1 MISNLKF
8 GSLVEII
15 KIKEGKKAGF
25 PKKTCFIY
33 FFLRMNL
40 FNHLKTS
47 FYKFIKV
54 FTFQHTI
61 RQ

>member
-15 KIKEGKKAGF
+15 KIKEEKKTGF
-25 PKKTCFIY
+25 PKKTCFYSI
-33 FFLRMNL
+33 FLRMNL

-54 FTFQHTI
+54 FAFKHSI
-61 RQ
+61 CK